1 MVGFGPSSRV
11 GDYGGRAERAGRADT
26 RRGNESTFQA
36 DQESCKKCR
45 ESGWRVLRDRRLVV
59 PLSSASAQTR
69 LEAPNVPAIAAGWSI
84 DTTPNRAGSPDTEL
98 FGVSCPDA
106 AYCVSVGYSEHDGDL
121 VPLAEVWNATTWKK
135 MIVPSP
141 TDSPITYL
149 YGVDCV
155 ASNDCVAVGQYDYQ
169 ASGVQDTLVEVW
181 NGADWSIQASP
192 DAAKAVGSY
201 LYGVSCTAADACTA
215 VGYSITPNQQILPLA
230 EAWDGSSWTLQT
242 TPRPAYSAT
251 KYSQTTYL
259 YSVSCTGPDACVA
272 VGFYEAKTGYNQPVS
287 EVWNG
292 TAWTLEYPL
301 IPSGVNYGNHLYG
314 VSCTGADSCTAV
326 GYTDGGGTLV
336 ETWNATAWSIQAS
349 ANPVD
354 AAVGSQLWGVSCTA
368 ADSCTAVGFSQV
380 GDGYPPLAEVWD
392 GLSWTVQ
399 TTPYPTGK
407 SYGTFLYGVSCTGAG
422 NSSCAAVGNHYTNQ
436 SPTYTRAYQYSA

>member
-1 MVGFGPSSRV
+1 MKAVGV
-11 GDYGGRAERAGRADT
+11 ACVIAG
-26 RRGNESTFQA
+26 
-36 DQESCKKCR
+36 
-45 ESGWRVLRDRRLVV
+45 LVV

-69 LEAPNVPAIAAGWSI
+69 LEAPNVPAIAVGWSI

-106 AYCVSVGYSEHDGDL
+106 AYCISVGYSEHDGDL

-149 YGVDCV
+149 YGVECV

-230 EAWDGSSWTLQT
+230 EAWDGTSWTLQT

-292 TAWTLEYPL
+292 TAWTLEYPV

-336 ETWNATAWSIQAS
+336 ETWNADSLEHPGERQ
-349 ANPVD
+349 PGRRCGRQP
-354 AAVGSQLWGVSCTA
+354 AVG
-368 ADSCTAVGFSQV
+368 
-380 GDGYPPLAEVWD
+380 
-392 GLSWTVQ
+392 GLVH
-399 TTPYPTGK
+399 GCR
-407 SYGTFLYGVSCTGAG
+407 FLYRCRLLPGWRRLPASGRGVGRVVVDRPDHPIPHRQELRDLPVWGLVHRCRQQQLCRGRQPLHQPESDLHSGLPVLRLTGSRRSQPGSVSWRVAR
-422 NSSCAAVGNHYTNQ
+422 
-436 SPTYTRAYQYSA
+436 TR